1 MQSTQPYCASEKDT
15 FKPIFT
21 RIILQIKCLLLK
33 SFLKLFIEVNIYI
46 YIQEGAQIISDI

>member
-1 MQSTQPYCASEKDT
+1 MQSTRPYCASEKEI